1 MDETVLQDLVRTLEV
16 MAEAEKTVGEFYESC
31 SVFFQHDADF
41 WSKLADEEAIHAD
54 VLTRLSKMVMRKPH
68 EYEPGKL
75 PSVAALRT
83 FISRLHSDRERLK
96 NGTLTMHDALLAAYL
111 TEMTVIECNYT
122 EVVQTANSKC
132 LEALENL
139 ATATVQHRGRI
150 KDKMQD
156 FRKIEP
162 AGRVQGR

>member
-1 MDETVLQDLVRTLEV
+1 MEEAVLRDLLSTLKI
-16 MAEAEKTVGEFYESC
+16 MAEAEKTVGGFYKSC
-31 SVFFQHDADF
+31 AEFFQHDADF
-41 WSKLADEEAIHAD
+41 WSKLADEEFIHAD
-54 VLTRLSKMVMRKPH
+54 VLTRLSKMVTRKPN

-111 TEMTVIECNYT
+111 IEMTVIECNYT
-122 EVVQTANSKC
+122 EVVQTTNSKC

-139 ATATVQHRGRI
+139 AIATVQHRGRI

-162 AGRVQGR
+162 TGQIRRQ